1 MPTSTRPFRIENAIH
16 PKIGHTSE
24 MASLPIEQLDR
35 ILQELQSLRA
45 DLARA
50 TCLTPDLDPES
61 TSGALWSGLETIR
74 GAIADTKSE
83 IASIQAG
90 HHSGANLDRAT
101 YELSAVVSDTEAATE
116 VILSAAE
123 VIDTLATKLMKQLE
137 GEQKEM
143 AHELHDN
150 AVQIFEACNFQ
161 DITGQRISKVVGLM
175 QFVEHHISRMIAIWG
190 GRDELARMAGTLK
203 TERERTG
210 DDALLNGPALS
221 SDNNVVSQDDIDSL
235 FA

>member
-1 MPTSTRPFRIENAIH
+1 MAVTQRPFRIESSIQAR
-16 PKIGHTSE
+16 GESQLVSE
-24 MASLPIEQLDR
+24 LPVQQLDR
-35 ILQELQSLRA
+35 ILEELSALRG

-50 TCLTPDLDPES
+50 TALAAAPPEAQD
-61 TSGALWSGLETIR
+61 GVLWQGLETIR
-74 GAIADTKSE
+74 EAIANTKAE

-123 VIDTLATKLMKQLE
+123 AIDGLTSKLIKSLDGDMKDI
-137 GEQKEM
+137 
-143 AHELHDN
+143 AHKVHDN

-175 QFVEHHISRMIAIWG
+175 QFVEHHIARMISIWG
-190 GRDELARMAGTLK
+190 SQEELVELAGSLK

-221 SDNNVVSQDDIDSL
+221 HDSDVVSQDDIDSL

>member
-16 PKIGHTSE
+16 PKIGSVNA
-24 MASLPIEQLDR
+24 MAELPIEHLDR

-50 TCLTPDLDPES
+50 TSLMPDMDPDS
-61 TSGALWSGLETIR
+61 TSGALWSGLDTIR
-74 GAIADTKSE
+74 NAIANTKSE

-123 VIDTLATKLMKQLE
+123 NIDTLATKLIKQLE
-137 GEQKEM
+137 GEQLAI

-175 QFVEHHISRMIAIWG
+175 QFVEHHIGRMIAIWG
-190 GRDELARMAGTLK
+190 GKEDLARMAGTLK
-203 TERERTG
+203 SERERTG

>member
-1 MPTSTRPFRIENAIH
+1 MPTSQRPFRIENAVH
-16 PKIGHTSE
+16 TKIGTST
-24 MASLPIEQLDR
+24 AVSSLPVEQLDR
-35 ILQELQSLRA
+35 ILEELGALRA
-45 DLARA
+45 DLAKA
-50 TCLTPDLDPES
+50 TCLSPDMDPEA
-61 TSGALWSGLETIR
+61 TQGALWSGLSTIR
-74 GAIADTKSE
+74 EAIASTKAE

-123 VIDTLATKLMKQLE
+123 NIDDLVTRLIRQLPDD
-137 GEQKEM
+137 QKGL
-143 AHELHDN
+143 AHEIHDN

-175 QFVEHHISRMIAIWG
+175 QFVEHHISRMISIWG
-190 GRDELARMAGTLK
+190 GQDDLHRMAGALK
-203 TERERTG
+203 KERERDG

>member
-1 MPTSTRPFRIENAIH
+1 MPTSMRPFRIENAVH
-16 PKIGHTSE
+16 SKTGTSNVV
-24 MASLPIEQLDR
+24 ATIPLDQLDR
-35 ILQELQSLRA
+35 ILTELAALRA

-50 TCLTPDLDPES
+50 TRLSPEIETEDS
-61 TSGALWSGLETIR
+61 KGVLWQGLETIR
-74 GAIADTKSE
+74 EAIANTKSE

-123 VIDTLATKLMKQLE
+123 NIDDLVKRLGRDLT
-137 GEQKEM
+137 GEQKDI
-143 AHELHDN
+143 AHQIHDN

-190 GRDELARMAGTLK
+190 GPEDLHRMAGDLK
-203 TERERTG
+203 KEREREG
-210 DDALLNGPALS
+210 DAALLNGPALS

-235 FA
+235 FS

>member
-1 MPTSTRPFRIENAIH
+1 MPTSTRPFRIENAA
-16 PKIGHTSE
+16 HTKTGT
-24 MASLPIEQLDR
+24 ANVVANIPLAQLDR
-35 ILQELQSLRA
+35 ILEELGALRA
-45 DLARA
+45 DLAKA
-50 TCLTPDLDPES
+50 TCLSPDVDPD
-61 TSGALWSGLETIR
+61 TTKGALWTGLETIR
-74 GAIADTKSE
+74 EAIASTKAE

-123 VIDTLATKLMKQLE
+123 NIDDLVTRLIRQLPD
-137 GEQKEM
+137 EQKGL
-143 AHELHDN
+143 AHQIHDN

-190 GRDELARMAGTLK
+190 GQDELHRLAGNLK
-203 TERERTG
+203 KEREREG